1 MLEEQAMA
9 EAANKET
16 EKALRALERA
26 MRTVHQSTVD
36 SPKLFPHGITKI
48 IVKVEATKL
57 EIEVSGP
64 DAAAAAAAASQVVS
78 DELRTSLASFATL
91 WANHP
96 YPADPCSVQFEHQCA
111 IRMTVAF
118 ETSGIPTAS
127 FDRMFPNRR
136 CWSTGHK
143 PGHIL
148 SAEEFAR
155 WVDTEK
161 LFGRTSKRKN
171 VTSANYVGKTG
182 LVAFLNMPSSS
193 GGTIDHIDLW
203 NRNVLK
209 AGEDTYFAAAEE
221 VWFWDIS

>member
-1 MLEEQAMA
+1 VD

-16 EKALRALERA
+16 EKAFRALERA
-26 MRTVHQSTVD
+26 MRTVHRSTVD

-48 IVKVEATKL
+48 IVKVEPTKL

-64 DAAAAAAAASQVVS
+64 DAAPPA
-78 DELRTSLASFATL
+78 TSEPSGYKLPLLLASFATL

-111 IRMTVAF
+111 IRMTAAF
-118 ETSGIPTAS
+118 ETSGISTAS
-127 FDRMFPNRR
+127 FDKMFPSRR
-136 CWSTGHK
+136 CWGTSHK

-155 WVDTEK
+155 WVDAEK
-161 LFGRTSKRKN
+161 IFGRTSKRKN
-171 VTSANYVGKTG
+171 VTSANYAGKTG
-182 LVAFLNMPSSS
+182 LVAFLNMPTSD
-193 GGTIDHIDLW
+193 GKTIDHIDLW
-203 NRNVLK
+203 NRNTTR
-209 AGEDTYFAAAEE
+209 AGEDAYFAASEE